1 MAVHSDDATQ
11 FSTAKTVHAERAHA
25 PMDVQTRRKILLDG
39 MGKLDV
45 LGIEDDALTNRL
57 NGLPERLAPAPA
69 TAKLGKDAVLNLPKG
84 TTVKVTDRPP
94 SGAPSDAD
102 ADSSPAKEQKPP
114 WMKAEKLG
122 TLDDLVNEEPPP
134 PASVAVVT
142 GSATALERVFHS
154 AEFPQSSRGFGER
167 TIAPNPVPS
176 NRSVSVILPP
186 GSKHWQDQR
195 ITWERVQGGL
205 HGEHASRGKGKPPRL
220 WSHSLQGVSI
230 PQACYDQMLK
240 MQANLFALSEENNAL
255 AGTAARWQAQCE
267 ALRADLALAVAQ
279 VSADDL

>member
-1 MAVHSDDATQ
+1 
-11 FSTAKTVHAERAHA
+11 
-25 PMDVQTRRKILLDG
+25 MDVQTRRKILLDG
-39 MGKLDV
+39 MGKLDA

-57 NGLPERLAPAPA
+57 NGLPLPERPAPAPA
-69 TAKLGKDAVLNLPKG
+69 AAKLGKDAVLNLPKG

-94 SGAPSDAD
+94 SDAPSDAD
-102 ADSSPAKEQKPP
+102 ADPSPASPANEQKPP

-142 GSATALERVFHS
+142 GSATALERVFLS

-176 NRSVSVILPP
+176 NRSISIVLPP
-186 GSKHWQDQR
+186 GSKHWHDQR

-205 HGEHASRGKGKPPRL
+205 HGEHASRGKGGKGKPPRL
-220 WSHSLQGVSI
+220 GSHSLQGVSI
-230 PQACYDQMLK
+230 PQACYDQMLACGLHADC
-240 MQANLFALSEENNAL
+240 MLI
-255 AGTAARWQAQCE
+255 AR
-267 ALRADLALAVAQ
+267 
-279 VSADDL
+279 

>member
-1 MAVHSDDATQ
+1 
-11 FSTAKTVHAERAHA
+11 
-25 PMDVQTRRKILLDG
+25 MDVQTRRKILLDG

-94 SGAPSDAD
+94 SGAPDAD
-102 ADSSPAKEQKPP
+102 ADAEPSPAKEQVKPP

-176 NRSVSVILPP
+176 NRSVSIILPP

-279 VSADDL
+279 VSADDI